1 MRFKVV
7 IKLLGALLILQ
18 SFFMLGCG
26 CYDFQV
32 VAEENS
38 NAFSALGF
46 SALTTFLLG
55 IFFMII
61 GRGKLDRIS
70 RREGISIVGL
80 GWISS
85 AIVSALPFYLAY
97 PLDGHTEPLLGIS
110 GAIFEATS
118 GITAT
123 GSTNLQNIEVW
134 PQAIL
139 LWRSVTQWLG
149 GLGILVIFVAIMSYL
164 GMGAKS
170 LFRNE
175 SSFQTGEVSVS
186 RIKDT
191 ANVILRIYI
200 VLTLFC
206 FLGLWGLGMTAY
218 DAINHTFTTVST
230 GGFSTKAESIGF
242 YSKWSNGWMIE
253 LWITFFMLICSV
265 SFLVWVVLLKKRWA
279 RLWKEE
285 EGKVF
290 FVWCLSIAVIIFI
303 STLSFDHE
311 GDWLIILRR
320 AWFNTISMASTTGFS
335 TFDYTKWQPIA
346 IFLLLFAMLLGGCSG
361 STTGGSK
368 MSRVIV
374 LIRTLGYEIVKAFR
388 PNKVKRIQV
397 NGNALSSSAQY
408 QTIIFMTL
416 FVFIFICSIGIIT
429 LLEVRN
435 NIDLLSAFGMAIA
448 TLSNG
453 GPGVGSVGPVN
464 NFSHIEPI
472 TKLFLSF
479 LMILGRLELF
489 TVLVLFVPSLWRRY

>member
-7 IKLLGALLILQ
+7 IKLLGALLVLQ

-26 CYDFQV
+26 FYDFQV
-32 VAEENS
+32 VDVEKS
-38 NAFSALGF
+38 NAFSALGL
-46 SALTTFLLG
+46 SALATFLLG
-55 IFFMII
+55 VVFMLI
-61 GRGKLDRIS
+61 GWGKLERIS

-80 GWISS
+80 GWVSS
-85 AIVSALPFYLAY
+85 AIVSALPYYLVH
-97 PLDGHTEPLLGIS
+97 PLEGCAEPMLGFS

-123 GSTNLQNIEVW
+123 GSTNLQNIEAW
-134 PQAIL
+134 PKAIL

-191 ANVILRIYI
+191 ANVILRIYL
-200 VLTLFC
+200 VLTLLC
-206 FLGLWGLGMTAY
+206 FFGLWALGMTAY
-218 DAINHTFTTVST
+218 DAVNHTFTTVAT
-230 GGFSTKAESIGF
+230 GGFSTKVESIGF
-242 YSKWSNGWMIE
+242 YSKWSNGWLIE
-253 LWITFFMLICSV
+253 LWLTFFMLVCSV

-279 RLWKEE
+279 RLKREE

-290 FVWCLSIAVIIFI
+290 FLWCLSIAVVIFI
-303 STLSFDHE
+303 SSLCFDHQ
-311 GDWLIILRR
+311 GDWLLTLRR
-320 AWFNTISMASTTGFS
+320 AWFNSVSMASTTGFS
-335 TFDYTKWQPIA
+335 TFDYTQWQPVV
-346 IFLLLFAMLLGGCSG
+346 IFLLLCAMLLGGCSG
-361 STTGGSK
+361 STTGGCK

-374 LIRTLGYEIVKAFR
+374 IIRTLSYEVVKAFR
-388 PNKVKRIQV
+388 PNKVERVQV
-397 NGNALSSSAQY
+397 NGNALSSSAQS
-408 QTIIFMTL
+408 QTMIFIVL
-416 FVFIFICSIGIIT
+416 FVFIFICSVGIVT
-429 LLEVRN
+429 LLEVN
-435 NIDLLSAFGMAIA
+435 NDIDLLSAFGMVIA
-448 TLSNG
+448 TLANG

-464 NFSHIEPI
+464 NFSHLEPI

-479 LMILGRLELF
+479 IMILGRLELF